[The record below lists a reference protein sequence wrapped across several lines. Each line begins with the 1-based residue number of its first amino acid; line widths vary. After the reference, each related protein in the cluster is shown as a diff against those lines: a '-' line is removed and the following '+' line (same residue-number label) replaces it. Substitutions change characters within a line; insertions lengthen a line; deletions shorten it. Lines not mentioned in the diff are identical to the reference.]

1 MDEKGL
7 YTETERITPK
17 RKYDKP
23 RLRIDELSDALFL
36 AGEELKEK
44 NAQLLDMEKERT
56 AMFENLSHDL
66 RSPITA
72 LRNSIEYLTSLD
84 QVKPSELK
92 QILNVMNTRVQG
104 LENLINDMFLM
115 TILDNKSVEMKKCSI
130 NIGMLLEDFFYSCE
144 VDSRFS
150 NRELILDVPENF
162 PYLVLIDPEKI
173 VRVLDNLFT
182 NAVKY
187 SKDGDAITL
196 SAKQS
201 KNEVVV
207 SIKDTGIGMEKKEL
221 DKIFDRT
228 YMVDQSRT
236 PDVKRGSGLGLS
248 IVRSI
253 LDKHDGQVWCESEP
267 GKGSTFYFTLKTL

>member
-1 MDEKGL
+1 M
-7 YTETERITPK
+7 
-17 RKYDKP
+17 
-23 RLRIDELSDALFL
+23 
-36 AGEELKEK
+36 
-44 NAQLLDMEKERT
+44 
-56 AMFENLSHDL
+56 
-66 RSPITA
+66 
-72 LRNSIEYLTSLD
+72 
-84 QVKPSELK
+84 
-92 QILNVMNTRVQG
+92 
-104 LENLINDMFLM
+104 
-115 TILDNKSVEMKKCSI
+115 
-130 NIGMLLEDFFYSCE
+130 LEDFFYSCE

-228 YMVDQSRT
+228 YRITSYNVCYT
-236 PDVKRGSGLGLS
+236 KLL
-248 IVRSI
+248 RS
-253 LDKHDGQVWCESEP
+253 P
-267 GKGSTFYFTLKTL
+267 FYGP